1 MRHKVYGRGM
11 KLASAVRR
19 ALKIGDSEAQYKA
32 AGELAITYA
41 KAIDDGADLDEYG
54 PLLLEVLESMLL
66 TPRARAAAL
75 KGGQRDRAPSPLD
88 ELRTR
93 RDQRLAGPAP
103 VDSPPS

>member
-1 MRHKVYGRGM
+1 MRHKVYGRAM
-11 KLASAVRR
+11 KLASAVRQ
-19 ALKIGDSEAQYKA
+19 ALKLGEGEPQYKGA
-32 AGELAITYA
+32 AELAITYA
-41 KAIDDGADLDEYG
+41 RAIDDGADLDEYG

-75 KGGQRDRAPSPLD
+75 KGGQGDRAPSPLD

-103 VDSPPS
+103 VDSPTS